1 MILVLQL
8 NQRSPELSK
17 VVVNDIGQLIA
28 CKDCLLLHD
37 ADISPRLNKS

>member
-17 VVVNDIGQLIA
+17 IIVNKISQLIA

-37 ADISPRLNKS
+37 TDISPRLYKF